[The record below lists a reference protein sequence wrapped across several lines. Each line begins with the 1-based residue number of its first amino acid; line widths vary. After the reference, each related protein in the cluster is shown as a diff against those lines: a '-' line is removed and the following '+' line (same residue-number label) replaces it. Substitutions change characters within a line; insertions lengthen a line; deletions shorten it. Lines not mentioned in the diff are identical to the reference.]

1 MASEKRSKY
10 TTISIP
16 ITLYE
21 RVSRLI
27 ENTGFTSV
35 SQFVTY
41 VLREIV
47 AAYETSEEDMDLPE
61 ESKRQIIEKLRRL
74 GYL

>member
-1 MASEKRSKY
+1 VASEKRSKY